1 MIDKESLIVSLH
13 DLGAVQFGEFTRPR
27 GDVSPIFIDTSLL
40 IARPGTLR
48 RIARLMENLS
58 TGLTYDRLGA
68 LPMGGIP
75 IALALSLTIDRPL
88 IYPRP
93 EVLNSSGQRLIE
105 GQYLPGETVLLIDDV
120 LSTGRTKLKTIRRL
134 ESLRLHVTQMM
145 VLVDRGLGGT
155 SILTEAGCRVQS
167 VLTLGDI
174 LDTLLRLRR
183 ISKEQHRFVHAW
195 LEEHQVVDK
204 KNHTLEK
211 SSTKRG

>member
-13 DLGAVQFGEFTRPR
+13 DLGAVKFGEFTRPR

-58 TGLTYDRLGA
+58 IGLTYDRLGA

-93 EVLNSSGQRLIE
+93 GALNSSGQRLIE
-105 GQYLPGETVLLIDDV
+105 GQYQPGETLLLIDDV
-120 LSTGRTKLKTIRRL
+120 LSTGHTKLKTIRRL
-134 ESLRLHVTQMM
+134 ESLRLHVPEMM
-145 VLVDRGLGGT
+145 VLVDRGLGGAT
-155 SILTEAGCRVQS
+155 MLTESGCRVQS
-167 VLTLGDI
+167 VLTLVDI

-195 LEEHQVVDK
+195 IEEHQVPHRK
-204 KNHTLEK
+204 EKALEK
-211 SSTKRG
+211 PGAKRG